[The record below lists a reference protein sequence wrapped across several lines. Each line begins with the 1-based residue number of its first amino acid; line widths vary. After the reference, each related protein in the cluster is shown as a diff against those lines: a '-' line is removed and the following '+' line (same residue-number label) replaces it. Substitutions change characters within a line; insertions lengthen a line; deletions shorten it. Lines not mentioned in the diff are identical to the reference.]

1 MGWAGHIG
9 AHFNLENEAMAKHL
23 LTLLTLAALLAAGP
37 VPAAD
42 WSQDSL
48 AYRYGTRFREPAN
61 PDFIARHSLQWFHA
75 AGNASGQDTL
85 SVTVLRSDGAE
96 PARQAERGASELYL
110 AWRHQWSGTAWRGVP
125 LAAGPLK
132 DVALSVGL
140 DANTKDS
147 AFLPRKRVVVAGPVL
162 RFDVPGLLDVG
173 LLAYKEW
180 NHCGLP
186 PCQGPMAHSTAD
198 FDLTWQ
204 LAANWALPFRAAG
217 VGWVFQG
224 MLAHMGPKGDDYF
237 GRPTVE
243 ETLLRTALMAD
254 LGALAVARPGRW
266 LAGLGY
272 EEWHN
277 KTGVAVPVGNRQ
289 RAFSLNLE
297 WRL

>member
-1 MGWAGHIG
+1 MVS
-9 AHFNLENEAMAKHL
+9 LCRSL
-23 LTLLTLAALLAAGP
+23 LSLAFVAAAGP
-37 VPAAD
+37 VVGAD

-48 AYRYGTRFREPAN
+48 VYRYGTRLREPAN
-61 PDFIARHSLQWFHA
+61 PDFIARHSVQWFHLAGTA
-75 AGNASGQDTL
+75 ASQNTL

-96 PARQAERGASELYL
+96 PARNAERGAAELYV
-110 AWRHQWSGTAWRGVP
+110 AWRHQWNGVAWQGAPVA
-125 LAAGPLK
+125 LGPVK
-132 DVALSVGL
+132 DVAWSVGF
-140 DANTKDS
+140 DVNSKDNQ
-147 AFLPRKRVVVAGPVL
+147 FLPRKRALVAGPVL
-162 RFDVPGLLDVG
+162 RFDVPGMLDVG

-186 PCQGPMAHSTAD
+186 PCQGPAAHSTAD

-204 LAANWALPFRAAG
+204 LTAHWAFPFRAAG
-217 VGWVFQG
+217 LGWVFQG

-237 GRPTVE
+237 GRPTQE
-243 ETLLRTALMAD
+243 ETLLRTAVMAD
-254 LGALAVARPGRW
+254 LGAAAGARPGRW

-277 KTGVAVPVGNRQ
+277 KTGVAVAVGNRQ